1 MGHHASGEI
10 LFEVSESGAGHRL
23 VREELQGVGCRQR
36 QALEEAPWGRG
47 KPGMASLPES
57 GMQVPDSPSGEG
69 ETPLAGLRVG
79 FFSWQESN
87 ASCKPCFS
95 GTVVL
100 TPTMKQR
107 RRKSAALLLSGLP
120 CRWPGW
126 SFAGGFSPPAGW
138 RESRP
143 DLGHLGQL
151 WLLVIS
157 LGVASPDVL
166 TFGAALSL
174 TG

>member
-1 MGHHASGEI
+1 
-10 LFEVSESGAGHRL
+10 
-23 VREELQGVGCRQR
+23 
-36 QALEEAPWGRG
+36 
-47 KPGMASLPES
+47 MASLPES

-100 TPTMKQR
+100 TSTMKQR
-107 RRKSAALLLSGLP
+107 RRKSAVLLLSELP

-143 DLGHLGQL
+143 DLGRLGQL

-166 TFGAALSL
+166 TFGATLSL
-174 TG
+174 TGWPVVMALLPVLSSVSVVSMRSSVLALMPLTSAS